1 MLTIKDLSVS
11 IGDKQILNNLS
22 LTVEAG
28 QTCAIMGPNGSG
40 KSTLTQVIMGHPA
53 YEISSGS
60 IIFKGLDITDK
71 KPEERAALGLF
82 LAMQQPREIAGVDFF
97 AFLYEAY
104 KNLQTARGAS
114 ILEIFEFQKLFNEA
128 ASALDIK
135 EDWSGRYLNLG
146 LSGGEK
152 KKSEMLQMALLNPSL
167 AIFDEI
173 DSGLD
178 VDALK
183 VVGAALKRYKT
194 PDTAA
199 LVITHY
205 QRVLQYL
212 APDKVIVMYN
222 GRVIAE
228 GGHELAKELEAS
240 GFEKLITS
248 N

>member
-11 IGDKQILNNLS
+11 IGDKQILNNVS
-22 LTVEAG
+22 LELQAG
-28 QTCAIMGPNGSG
+28 ECCAIMGPNGSG

-53 YEISSGS
+53 YELTSGS
-60 IIFKGLDITDK
+60 ISFHGQDITES

-104 KNLQTARGAS
+104 KNLQAS
-114 ILEIFEFQKLFNEA
+114 RKQPAMEIFAFKELFTKA
-128 ASALDIK
+128 ATELEIK
-135 EDWSGRYLNLG
+135 EDWSERYLNLG

-152 KKSEMLQMALLNPSL
+152 KKSEMLQMALLSPKL

-183 VVGAALKRYKT
+183 VVGAALERYKS
-194 PDTAA
+194 PETAT

-212 APDKVIVMYN
+212 KPDKVIVMYN
-222 GRVIAE
+222 GRIIAQ
-228 GGHELAKELEAS
+228 GGHDLAQDLEAN
-240 GFEKLITS
+240 GFERLIA
-248 N
+248 NQ

>member
-1 MLTIKDLSVS
+1 MLSIKDLSVS
-11 IGDKQILNNLS
+11 IGDKQILDHIS
-22 LTVEAG
+22 LEVAAG
-28 QTCAIMGPNGSG
+28 ECCAIMGPNGSG
-40 KSTLTQVIMGHPA
+40 KSTLTQVIMGHPS
-53 YEISSGS
+53 YEITSGT
-60 IIFKGLDITDK
+60 ITFKGQDITEQ

-104 KNLQTARGAS
+104 KNLQKVRGLEAM
-114 ILEIFEFQKLFNEA
+114 EIFAFKELFTK
-128 ASALDIK
+128 ASSDLEIK
-135 EDWSGRYLNLG
+135 EDWSERYLNLG

-152 KKSEMLQMALLNPSL
+152 KKSEMLQMALLSPAL

-183 VVGAALKRYKT
+183 VVGAALERYKN
-194 PDTAA
+194 PETAA

-212 APDKVIVMYN
+212 KPDKVVVMHN
-222 GRVIAE
+222 GKIIAQ
-228 GGHELAKELEAS
+228 GGHDLALELERD
-240 GFEKLITS
+240 GFEKIIANS
-248 N
+248 